1 MKKLHFHDF
10 LAKFPPLKMPVT
22 LGEESHH
29 VFGTENKPLSEALI
43 SQFIHPTES
52 VIPDDEFT
60 EYVPCFA
67 IDDTEQ
73 FVAVVWW
80 KAELLNYEY
89 VLATFNDKG
98 ELISREVIAGTTVN
112 NGAVTRSVALINEEW
127 EITISEGTS
136 QDGDLLFDPSSAKS
150 RNLEILVNGE
160 IVQG

>member
-1 MKKLHFHDF
+1 MKKLPFHDF
-10 LAKFPPLKMPVT
+10 LAKFPPLPMPIT
-22 LGEESHH
+22 LGEDSHH

-43 SQFIHPTES
+43 SQFIHPVEA
-52 VIPDDEFT
+52 VAADDEFT

-67 IDDTEQ
+67 IENTEQ
-73 FVAVVWW
+73 FIALVWW

-98 ELISREVIAGTTVN
+98 ELIGKQVIAGTTVKD
-112 NGAVTRSVALINEEW
+112 GAVTRAVAIINEEW
-127 EITISEGTS
+127 EIIIGEGTS
-136 QDGDLLFDPSSAKS
+136 QDGDLLFDPSSAKT